1 MALWRLAF
9 RLARRELRGSI
20 NRFSVFLVALI
31 LGVAAI
37 GSVGSIAESMR
48 ASIALNSQ
56 VLFGGDI
63 EASAANYPIPEE
75 LRLEMSRHGEV
86 SGLIETLTMLGTD
99 TSRKLVSVKAI
110 DSAWPLIGAPLLD
123 PPIALGDALATED
136 GVVGIIANP
145 DVLRFLELEVG
156 DTARLGG
163 EEVQIRT
170 KLIREPDR
178 SFRLEAFAPRVIITK
193 AGLRTLGLDATG
205 AVLTYRE
212 RLLLNSPQMLQRV
225 LQNLLPLTSNTPAQ
239 LYHHRDNQEGFI
251 YFLNRTEIF
260 LTLVSL
266 TSLLIGGLGV
276 SMAVRAWL
284 IKRMPVL
291 ATLKCLGASEKL
303 IFRIYFLQVMLI
315 ALAGTVIGLVFAA
328 LTPLAASLLLDAIFP
343 VPITASLYAKPL
355 ITAGGFGILTAI
367 AFSLLPLGK
376 ASAVKPSQLF
386 RTIIEPPQK
395 RPHLSYIIGIIL
407 ATIALMGLTLW
418 AVDDTWLALSFIGG
432 TLASF
437 ALLTI
442 LAEIL
447 IQIAK
452 RIPPP
457 ANTPLRL
464 ALATLVRPGNS
475 TRSVVISFGL
485 GFAVLVA
492 VALSEHNLNRQIDTR
507 LSDDAPSWYFVNIQ
521 AEQRQDFFEV
531 VSRAVGEENV
541 AMVPMARGRV
551 VALNGVATENLNP
564 TSDEWVLEEDRGLTW
579 SATLPKNTTLI
590 SGEWWAPDYQGALLV
605 SMDDEAMRGL
615 GLGLG
620 DTVGLNIAGRE
631 VEATI
636 ANSRAVEWET
646 FNLSFVF
653 ILSPGAIEQAP
664 HHWIATVST
673 DDLDLEAEI
682 ERQVAVLMP
691 NVSAISVRE
700 AAGRVIQL
708 LGFIATSIQITAVI
722 TLIAGF
728 VVLAGTVATSE
739 AKRIH
744 IGAILK
750 VLGATRRTILFS
762 YILEYSLLGLLTV
775 SVASVIG
782 TLASWGLM
790 TWFLESEN
798 FTFSARLTGAVALGG
813 TAITVLLGLVSA
825 FRALGKK
832 PGAILRS
839 TEA

>member
-1 MALWRLAF
+1 MALWRLAL

-20 NRFSVFLVALI
+20 NRFGVFLVALI

-63 EASAANYPIPEE
+63 EASAANHPISEE
-75 LRLEMSRHGEV
+75 LRAQMKRHGEV

-110 DSAWPLIGAPLLD
+110 DSAWPLIGEPLLD
-123 PPIALGDALATED
+123 PPIALTDALATED

-163 EEVQIRT
+163 EEVEVRA

-212 RLLLNSPQMLQRV
+212 RLLLNSPQALQRV
-225 LQNLLPLTSNTPAQ
+225 MRNLLPLTSNTPAQ

-284 IKRMPVL
+284 IQRMPVL

-328 LTPLAASLLLDAIFP
+328 LTPMAASLLLGAIFP

-407 ATIALMGLTLW
+407 AIIGLMGLTLW
-418 AVDDTWLALSFIGG
+418 AVDDTWLALSFIAG

-492 VALSEHNLNRQIDTR
+492 VALSEYNLNRQIDTR

-521 AEQRQDFFEV
+521 ADQRQEFFDV
-531 VSRAVGEENV
+531 ASRAVGEENV

-551 VALNGVATENLNP
+551 VALNGIASENLNP

-590 SGEWWAPDYQGALLV
+590 SGQWWAPDYQG
-605 SMDDEAMRGL
+605 
-615 GLGLG
+615 
-620 DTVGLNIAGRE
+620 
-631 VEATI
+631 
-636 ANSRAVEWET
+636 
-646 FNLSFVF
+646 
-653 ILSPGAIEQAP
+653 
-664 HHWIATVST
+664 
-673 DDLDLEAEI
+673 
-682 ERQVAVLMP
+682 
-691 NVSAISVRE
+691 
-700 AAGRVIQL
+700 RVI
-708 LGFIATSIQITAVI
+708 
-722 TLIAGF
+722 
-728 VVLAGTVATSE
+728 
-739 AKRIH
+739 
-744 IGAILK
+744 
-750 VLGATRRTILFS
+750 
-762 YILEYSLLGLLTV
+762 GLY
-775 SVASVIG
+775 G
-782 TLASWGLM
+782 
-790 TWFLESEN
+790 
-798 FTFSARLTGAVALGG
+798 
-813 TAITVLLGLVSA
+813 
-825 FRALGKK
+825 
-832 PGAILRS
+832 
-839 TEA
+839 